1 MLKVRRLRGRIRVGE
16 GNFASK
22 RLVWSG
28 VQGWL
33 GWDDG
38 GYFGE
43 FVWIICRVVS
53 FLLSF

>member
-38 GYFGE
+38 GYFGSLCGL
-43 FVWIICRVVS
+43 FVE
-53 FLLSF
+53 